1 MEEKAMIN
9 EIKFDIYKENI
20 PCPSCGKQNLYANA
34 ICEGCGARLD
44 EEKEKIK
51 NILDMTE
58 FTFTGQYKKGDKL
71 QQWCDKLEEYF
82 KEGKDQPQMESY
94 LIEKPLKKLL
104 NEKGHIALYNILEGN
119 IQLKE
124 CIFKKTR
131 HVVCSDFI
139 ASLAQNGFTKEA
151 ASYMEIMAEN
161 KLETKNFKKLVVE
174 LGILTSQKK
183 INAKFAP
190 FLMRIAA
197 TIGKD
202 YGAVLAL
209 VLLDYDT
216 TYSGNIKKKVERLMF
231 SYEKALPLLENG
243 KYQKCDLKAF
253 EKLLSEL
260 ANLDEDVLAN
270 SLEEMFDIA
279 ADNQDEPLGQ
289 MLVESFEEYLKKQG
303 IDKADKFLR
312 ENDYLKSNIFET
324 FETVASSFIIEI
336 YKKYPSETFAEYF
349 AMVLNNEKFM
359 NCEKKTK
366 SFFGKLSK
374 AESFD
379 FISQLA
385 LKKAFS
391 QLPVDLNEWLDFEK
405 PKSVKESEEVKEV
418 KAPKKSRKTNKP
430 RILKKQQETVEKE
443 PEKSKEPKKQPEE
456 ILSDEDFMIE
466 AMVCKYLD
474 FDTNIPYDTCL
485 GDDQDE
491 DDIFGEVFYGMD
503 ASKKEELGI
512 DGLMEEWLAYKGV
525 DPYNH
530 KEAVEYLKYCGDEEI
545 EDEFAYIY
553 YDLTE
558 IDKKKKGIEGQLYDW
573 LVAKGVD
580 PYDEEQVMMCIEEA
594 GDSDIQK
601 VKSVAESSE
610 YEQEYEFD
618 SDTEY
623 EYGFNFD
630 FDVNTDYGADQY
642 TMDYD
647 EDDETDEDDE
657 ENEFEFDTNLDLDFD
672 FDKDDLLEAIEDAED
687 YAYLASVG
695 GSSAYDYDEEVLRE
709 EEFIDGMM
717 LAKGEN
723 PYDYNERMEFLFNPF
738 GGGDDD
744 EW

>member
-1 MEEKAMIN
+1 MGYYILKKMEEKAMIN

-20 PCPSCGKQNLYANA
+20 PCPFCGRQNLYANA
-34 ICEGCGARLD
+34 ICEGCGASLD

-119 IQLKE
+119 LQLKE

-139 ASLAQNGFTKEA
+139 ASLAQNGFIKEA
-151 ASYMEIMAEN
+151 VSYMEIMAEN
-161 KLETKNFKKLVVE
+161 KLETKNFKELVVE

-183 INAKFAP
+183 INEKFAP

-243 KYQKCDLKAF
+243 EYQKCDLKAF

-279 ADNQDEPLGQ
+279 ADNQDELLGQ
-289 MLVESFEEYLKKQG
+289 LLVGAFEEYLKKQG
-303 IDKADKFLR
+303 IDKADRFLS

-336 YKKYPSETFAEYF
+336 YKNCPSKTFAEYF
-349 AMVLNNEKFM
+349 AMALNNEKFM

-385 LKKAFS
+385 LKKALS
-391 QLPVDLNEWLDFEK
+391 QLPVDLN
-405 PKSVKESEEVKEV
+405 
-418 KAPKKSRKTNKP
+418 
-430 RILKKQQETVEKE
+430 
-443 PEKSKEPKKQPEE
+443 
-456 ILSDEDFMIE
+456 
-466 AMVCKYLD
+466 
-474 FDTNIPYDTCL
+474 
-485 GDDQDE
+485 
-491 DDIFGEVFYGMD
+491 
-503 ASKKEELGI
+503 
-512 DGLMEEWLAYKGV
+512 EWLAYKGV

-580 PYDEEQVMMCIEEA
+580 PYDEDQVMMCIEEA
-594 GDSDIQK
+594 GGSDIQE
-601 VKSVAESSE
+601 VQSVAESSE

-630 FDVNTDYGADQY
+630 FDINTDYGADQY
-642 TMDYD
+642 TVDYD

-657 ENEFEFDTNLDLDFD
+657 ENEFEFDTNLDIDFDFDSD

-717 LAKGEN
+717 LANGEN

>member
-1 MEEKAMIN
+1 MIN

-20 PCPSCGKQNLYANA
+20 TCPFCGRQNLYANA
-34 ICEGCGARLD
+34 ICEGCGASLD

-119 IQLKE
+119 LQLKE

-161 KLETKNFKKLVVE
+161 KLETKNFKELVVE

-183 INAKFAP
+183 INEKFAP

-243 KYQKCDLKAF
+243 EYQKCDLKAF

-279 ADNQDEPLGQ
+279 ADNQDELLGQ
-289 MLVESFEEYLKKQG
+289 LLVGSFEEYLKKQG
-303 IDKADKFLR
+303 IDKADRFLS

-336 YKKYPSETFAEYF
+336 YKNCPSKTFAEYF

-385 LKKAFS
+385 LKKALS
-391 QLPVDLNEWLDFEK
+391 QLPVDLN
-405 PKSVKESEEVKEV
+405 
-418 KAPKKSRKTNKP
+418 
-430 RILKKQQETVEKE
+430 
-443 PEKSKEPKKQPEE
+443 
-456 ILSDEDFMIE
+456 
-466 AMVCKYLD
+466 
-474 FDTNIPYDTCL
+474 
-485 GDDQDE
+485 
-491 DDIFGEVFYGMD
+491 
-503 ASKKEELGI
+503 
-512 DGLMEEWLAYKGV
+512 EWLAYKGV

-580 PYDEEQVMMCIEEA
+580 PYDEDQVMMCIEEA
-594 GDSDIQK
+594 GGSDIQE
-601 VKSVAESSE
+601 VQSVAESSE

-630 FDVNTDYGADQY
+630 FDINTDYGADQY
-642 TMDYD
+642 TVDYD

-657 ENEFEFDTNLDLDFD
+657 ENEFEFDTNLDIDFDFDSD

-717 LAKGEN
+717 LANGEN